1 MGILDYDV
9 VVIGGG
15 PAGAAAARAA
25 VEGGLRT
32 LLVERKKIPR
42 SKPCSGYI
50 FTEAR
55 EFLARRYG
63 EIPDE
68 VRARPSHIRA
78 ERLHYGKRGWVD
90 VRVPGLNVWRDR
102 FDAWLCRESGA
113 EVWDGTSLSD
123 FAEWSDRVEVLLEKN
138 GKSVLLKAGVLIAA
152 DGSISR
158 VARKLDPGFSSGV
171 PEIVTRHEYHRCWV
185 DLEPDVFHV
194 FLNADYGVY
203 PAVYAKDDLVVVD
216 TSVRRGSK
224 LAPARENFHSM
235 LRKEYGFAG
244 GRPAME
250 MGCRVIFPAARNRF
264 CLGTDRVLVAGD
276 AAGFMNALGEG
287 ISSALA
293 TGYLAG
299 EAARGEGKG
308 SPGEAYR
315 EKVKPERERTA
326 REWSL
331 LALLAGKGRPEF
343 RSALSGL
350 SPLEVLRLLRAV
362 LAWQRRGGV
371 APGLQRE
378 FLEVAIRR
386 ILNGSYHFRS

>member
-1 MGILDYDV
+1 MRSVDYDV
-9 VVIGGG
+9 TVVGGG

-25 VEGGLRT
+25 VEGGLHT
-32 LLVERKKIPR
+32 LLVEKKRIPR
-42 SKPCSGYI
+42 PKPCSGYI

-55 EFLARRYG
+55 DFLEKHYG
-63 EIPDE
+63 GIPEE
-68 VRARPSHIRA
+68 VRAYPVHIRA
-78 ERLHYGKRGWVD
+78 ERLHYDGRWVD
-90 VRVPGLNVWRDR
+90 VKVPGLNVWRDR

-113 EVWDGTSLSD
+113 EIWDGTVLED
-123 FAEWSDRVEVLLEKN
+123 FAEWKDRVEVVLEKD
-138 GKSVLLKAGVLIAA
+138 GKRISLRAGVLIAA
-152 DGSISR
+152 DGTLSR
-158 VARKLDPGFSSGV
+158 VARKLDPGFASGV
-171 PEIVTRHEYHRCWV
+171 PEIVTRHEYHRCRV

-194 FLNADYGVY
+194 FLDADFGVY

-216 TSVRRGSK
+216 TSVRRGRK
-224 LAPARENFHSM
+224 LRPAREAFHAV
-235 LRKEYGFAG
+235 LRERHGFTG
-244 GRPAME
+244 GRPATE
-250 MGCRVIFPAARNRF
+250 MGCRTIFPAARNRF

-299 EAARGEGKG
+299 EAARGEGRG
-308 SPGEAYR
+308 SPGEVYR

-331 LALLAGKGRPEF
+331 LALLAGRVRPEF
-343 RSALSGL
+343 RQAISGL
-350 SPLEVLRLLRAV
+350 SPLELVRLLRAV

-378 FLEVAIRR
+378 YLEVALRR
-386 ILNGSYHFRS
+386 LLLGTYDFRS